1 MDMSTEKFKSCWH
14 DAVVLERQLR
24 SSEIVEVFTA
34 EETSSSVSVAAGE
47 PKNSSSG
54 GKLIR
59 LGDRNGLIRRRLLMM
74 ARG

>member
-24 SSEIVEVFTA
+24 SSEIVEVLTA
-34 EETSSSVSVAAGE
+34 EVSSSVSVAAGE

-74 ARG
+74 TRG